1 MPGQQQGAALSAR
14 EDEVAR
20 RYVDGLS
27 YKEIARDLAISPATV
42 RTHLNT
48 IYRKL
53 EVTSRIE
60 LLRRLDGNGEAA
72 AAVAAVPA
80 ATEPAPTPAPIVE
93 RRQLT
98 VMFVDL
104 VGSTAL
110 AAGMDAEDMHELLQA
125 YRGAVRAVVEAAGGH
140 AAGFPGD
147 GVVVCF
153 GWPNAMED
161 AAERAVR
168 AGLEALAAIAR
179 ISAPD
184 GSPLAAR
191 VGIATGVVVVDGSR
205 GDADSLTGGTPNLAA
220 RLQSVAEPGGLVIAA
235 GTRELVGDLFAVE
248 DLGPCQV
255 KGLPSPV
262 PVFRVTGERSAVS
275 RFQARQT
282 GDLAPMVGRD
292 GELAL
297 LTERWG
303 RALDGEGQ
311 VVLLTGEPGIGKSR
325 IAAAL
330 VETVI
335 AGGGDAA
342 VTLLRYQTSPQQGDS
357 PLWPVRQQLTA
368 AAGLDA
374 VPDDAERL
382 ARLEALLRRAA
393 DAPGEALPL
402 LAEFLGIA
410 HPVELPVMSGERR
423 RERLLDLLAA
433 EVTGLARRS
442 PVLLLF
448 EDLHWIDPTS
458 LAWLERVI
466 AQIDTLPVLLLLT
479 SRPEAEPHLPSHAHL
494 TRMTLNRLDRKAAA
508 AIVAHRAGATGLDP
522 ELVAAIL
529 ARGDGVPLFIEEMTA
544 AIVETG
550 AADDTVPASLQ
561 DTLMARL
568 DRLGRAKEIAQIA
581 AVIGREVEGEL
592 LEAVAGAPVDD
603 AVDRLVAA
611 ELVFRRGP
619 RLSFKHALVQDV
631 AYQSLL
637 RSRRAALHGRVAEVL
652 LGRFP
657 ERSADEPQTLAHHL
671 EHAGRQTAAIDYYGR
686 AAALAN
692 NKGANKEA
700 RRYMERSLRL
710 IESLPEGAE
719 RARREVQAL
728 TTIGRIDVAL
738 EGHGSAAAAEAF
750 GRGLPLCHEAGLDAA
765 ELSLLVGLI
774 VQRSVSGATTE
785 ALALKPRL
793 KDLVARNNDPIF
805 RVEAGY
811 ALGITHAW
819 RAEFAAA
826 DRQFQIIRQH
836 YTPEQHARHL
846 AIYGQDPGV
855 VGLCRGGMT
864 RWCMGQVDQGAR
876 DIADAVALA
885 RRLGHPFSINY
896 ALNWFAMH
904 ALDAEPAEVARQAID
919 ATLEYAAEQA
929 FMTWL
934 AMGQASLA
942 RWMLAHGGPYEA
954 VSECERAVSMLRSVG
969 DVQVPLALAVHG
981 AALCRSGERAAGFAR
996 LDEALR
1002 LNDAGVE
1009 PWAEVEILRLRAHCT
1024 KASTEAGGTGD
1035 ALPLL
1040 RRAIATARRQ
1050 GALMLELNASVDLA
1064 RLLAAS
1070 QHRQEGH
1077 DLLAACL
1084 DRFTEGHTTRPLRT
1098 AHALREQL
1106 AG

>member
-14 EDEVAR
+14 EGEVAR

-60 LLRRLDGNGEAA
+60 LLRRLDANGEAGA
-72 AAVAAVPA
+72 AAAARPA
-80 ATEPAPTPAPIVE
+80 ATEPAPTPAPVVE

-153 GWPNAMED
+153 GWPNALED

-235 GTRELVGDLFAVE
+235 GTRELVGDQFAIE
-248 DLGPCQV
+248 NLGPREI
-255 KGLPSPV
+255 KGLPAPV
-262 PVFRVTGERSAVS
+262 PVFRVIGERSAVS
-275 RFQARQT
+275 RFEARQA
-282 GDLAPMVGRD
+282 GSPAPMVGRD

-297 LTERWG
+297 LAERWS
-303 RALDGEGQ
+303 RVLDGEGQ
-311 VVLLTGEPGIGKSR
+311 AVLLTGEPGIGKSR
-325 IAAAL
+325 ISAAL
-330 VETVI
+330 VETVL
-335 AGGGDAA
+335 AGAGDAE

-357 PLWPVRQQLTA
+357 PLWPVRRQLA
-368 AAGLDA
+368 AAARLDEA
-374 VPDDAERL
+374 ASDSECL
-382 ARLEALLRRAA
+382 ARLEAVLR
-393 DAPGEALPL
+393 DAVDEPGDALPL
-402 LAEFLGIA
+402 IA
-410 HPVELPVMSGERR
+410 GLLRIEAAPELPAMSAARR
-423 RERLLDLLAA
+423 RERLL
-433 EVTGLARRS
+433 EVLVEQVVGLARRS

-448 EDLHWIDPTS
+448 EDLHWIDPSS
-458 LAWLERVI
+458 LALLERII
-466 AQIDTLPVLLLLT
+466 AQIDALPVMVLLT
-479 SRPEAEPHLPSHAHL
+479 SRPDAEPQLPSHPHL
-494 TRMTLNRLDRKAAA
+494 TRMSLNRLDRKAAA
-508 AIVAHRAGATGLDP
+508 AIVARRAGAAALDP

-529 ARGDGVPLFIEEMTA
+529 ARGDGVPLYIEEMTA
-544 AIVETG
+544 ALVEAG
-550 AADDTVPASLQ
+550 AAADTVPSSLQ
-561 DTLMARL
+561 DSLMARL
-568 DRLGRAKEIAQIA
+568 DRLGSAKEIAQIA
-581 AVIGREVEGEL
+581 AVIGREFEQDL
-592 LEAVAGAPVDD
+592 LAAVAGDD
-603 AVDRLVAA
+603 AALGEAVDRLVGA

-619 RLSFKHALVQDV
+619 RLIFKHALVQDV

-637 RSRRAALHGRVAEVL
+637 RGRRAALHGRIAEVL

-657 ERSADEPQTLAHHL
+657 GRVADEPQTLAHHL
-671 EHAGRQTAAIDYYGR
+671 EHAGRATAAIDYYGR

-692 NKGANKEA
+692 YKGANKEA
-700 RRYMERSLRL
+700 RRYMERSLQL

-750 GRGLPLCHEAGLDAA
+750 GRGLALCHEAGLDAA

-785 ALALKPRL
+785 ALALQPRL
-793 KDLVARNNDPIF
+793 EDLVARNDDPIF

-819 RAEFAAA
+819 RAEFVAA
-826 DRQFQIIRQH
+826 DRQFEVIRQH
-836 YTPEQHARHL
+836 YSPEQHARHL

-864 RWCMGQVDQGAR
+864 RWYMGLVEQGAR
-876 DIADAVALA
+876 DIERSVELA
-885 RRLGHPFSINY
+885 RRLDHPFSVNY
-896 ALNWFAMH
+896 ALTFFAMH
-904 ALDAEPAEVARQAID
+904 ALEAEPAATARRAID
-919 ATLEYAAEQA
+919 ANLDYATEQA
-929 FMTWL
+929 FRTWQS
-934 AMGQASLA
+934 MGQATRA
-942 RWMLAHGGPYEA
+942 RWMLAYAEPDEA
-954 VSECERAVSMLRSVG
+954 VSECARAVTMLRSVG

-981 AALCRSGERAAGFAR
+981 AALCRNGDSARGRAR

-1002 LNDAGVE
+1002 LNDAGDA
-1009 PWAEVEILRLRAHCT
+1009 PWAEVEILRLRARC
-1024 KASTEAGGTGD
+1024 GTAADDGD
-1035 ALPLL
+1035 ALSFLA
-1040 RRAIATARRQ
+1040 RAIETAHRQ
-1050 GALMLELNASVDLA
+1050 GALMLELRATLDLA
-1064 RLLAAS
+1064 RLLAGS
-1070 QHRQEGH
+1070 DRRQEGH
-1077 DLLAACL
+1077 DRLAACL
-1084 DRFTEGHTTRPLRT
+1084 DRFTEGHATRPLQEARQ
-1098 AHALREQL
+1098 LLGEL